1 MNLHSSAW
9 PALRAVVAAG
19 VCAAA
24 LAAHAGTL
32 ALMGMGG
39 GSFAVPVTSLKEARF
54 KATTQQQYD
63 FSCGSAA
70 VATLL
75 THHYATPV
83 TEQAVFEDMYARGN
97 QEKIRREGF
106 SLLDI
111 KSYLARQ
118 QFQADGFELPL
129 SKLVES
135 GLPALVLISD
145 KGYQHFVVIKGI
157 RDGRVL
163 IGDPSSGTRALSQ
176 EAFEAI
182 WINKLLFV
190 IHNRQAQAPF
200 NESAEWLVAPR
211 APPAAGFAADS
222 LGIAPWTKLG
232 PSDF

>member
-1 MNLHSSAW
+1 MSRHSLVW

-24 LAAHAGTL
+24 LAVHAGTL
-32 ALMGMGG
+32 QLSGMGG
-39 GSFAVPVTSLKEARF
+39 GSFAVQVTSLKEARF

-83 TEQAVFEDMYARGN
+83 TEQTVFEDMYARGN

-111 KSYLARQ
+111 KSYLARH

-182 WINKLLFV
+182 WVNKLLFV
-190 IHNRQAQAPF
+190 IHNRQSQARF
-200 NESAEWLVAPR
+200 NQSAEWLVAPR
-211 APPAAGFAADS
+211 APLAAGFASDS